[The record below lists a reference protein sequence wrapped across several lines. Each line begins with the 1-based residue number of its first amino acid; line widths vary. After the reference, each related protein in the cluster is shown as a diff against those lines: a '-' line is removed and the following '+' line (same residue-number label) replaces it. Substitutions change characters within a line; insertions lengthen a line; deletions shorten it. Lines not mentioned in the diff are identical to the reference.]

1 MIGFDVEEI
10 GSDNTYYDDEQE
22 GLDEQITIRFSHVA
36 AENTPKGRTASK
48 FAALLEDK
56 TNGNVKVQIYPN
68 ALLYNDANEW
78 EALQNGNVEM
88 IAPATA
94 KISEH
99 YPVWQILDLPFA
111 FPNYQA
117 VEEAYE
123 GEIGEALLEGL
134 NHANVKGL
142 DLWYNGYKQ
151 MTNQEYAIRTP
162 DDFSR
167 LHFRTMP
174 GPVIQEQFNQL
185 NTSTSKLSFNKTYQ
199 NLEVSFV
206 DGQEN
211 TLSNINTKKFYEHQ
225 KYLTISNHG
234 YLGYGVL
241 MNQDFWDGLS
251 SSVQESINA
260 AMKEATEWGRRH
272 AIEIN
277 DQHARAIRSNQ
288 SLEIYTL
295 SAEERAQWEH
305 ALHPVYDKAEQ
316 TVGSDLMK
324 EIKTIKERYAY

>member
-1 MIGFDVEEI
+1 
-10 GSDNTYYDDEQE
+10 
-22 GLDEQITIRFSHVA
+22 
-36 AENTPKGRTASK
+36 
-48 FAALLEDK
+48 
-56 TNGNVKVQIYPN
+56 
-68 ALLYNDANEW
+68 
-78 EALQNGNVEM
+78 
-88 IAPATA
+88 
-94 KISEH
+94 
-99 YPVWQILDLPFA
+99 
-111 FPNYQA
+111 
-117 VEEAYE
+117 
-123 GEIGEALLEGL
+123 
-134 NHANVKGL
+134 
-142 DLWYNGYKQ
+142 
-151 MTNQEYAIRTP
+151 
-162 DDFSR
+162 
-167 LHFRTMP
+167 MP

>member
-1 MIGFDVEEI
+1 
-10 GSDNTYYDDEQE
+10 
-22 GLDEQITIRFSHVA
+22 
-36 AENTPKGRTASK
+36 SK

-225 KYLTISNHG
+225 K
-234 YLGYGVL
+234 
-241 MNQDFWDGLS
+241 DRK
-251 SSVQESINA
+251 SVV
-260 AMKEATEWGRRH
+260 KGT
-272 AIEIN
+272 
-277 DQHARAIRSNQ
+277 
-288 SLEIYTL
+288 
-295 SAEERAQWEH
+295 
-305 ALHPVYDKAEQ
+305 
-316 TVGSDLMK
+316 
-324 EIKTIKERYAY
+324 